1 MVRTNG
7 REKQRK
13 KLHVKI
19 NKRMN
24 VCATFAAEQQKQR
37 QQQQQQWENKYQFNG
52 PARKAKKKR
61 KNAGIES
68 CNNQPISTI

>member
-7 REKQRK
+7 REKQREK
-13 KLHVKI
+13 TACK
-19 NKRMN
+19 NKQAHEC
-24 VCATFAAEQQKQR
+24 VCATFAAEQQK

-61 KNAGIES
+61 KK
-68 CNNQPISTI
+68 CWYRVV

>member
-7 REKQRK
+7 REKQREK
-13 KLHVKI
+13 TACK
-19 NKRMN
+19 NKQAHEC
-24 VCATFAAEQQKQR
+24 VCATFAAEQQK